1 MIHSKRSLWQFVPS
15 LTPPR
20 MKLYMGPATHHV
32 KYILYIWQTNIVM
45 SIRQRV
51 TLNNMPFYQVV
62 PMLLMLITWA
72 VEVLY
77 ILHQIWVIMGY
88 KDNNKNRKISET
100 SILFT
105 RSGGILSLPLLELL
119 LNLEMYSQD
128 PLEILYLEGLKTSCR
143 VPHNYIISQILLVPW
158 KMMIRDRT
166 YIQKK

>member
-1 MIHSKRSLWQFVPS
+1 MTICAKLE
-15 LTPPR
+15 TPQ
-20 MKLYMGPATHHV
+20 V
-32 KYILYIWQTNIVM
+32 WSYIWDLPHTM
-45 SIRQRV
+45 SIYIIYVHMNILMQCV
-51 TLNNMPFYQVV
+51 TLNKIPFYQVV
-62 PMLLMLITWA
+62 PMLLMLTTWV

-88 KDNNKNRKISET
+88 KDNNKNWKISKT
-100 SILFT
+100 RILFT
-105 RSGGILSLPLLELL
+105 ISGGILSLPLLELL
-119 LNLEMYSQD
+119 LNLEMYSWD